1 MNVFAPDELTSNSGS
16 SHFVYVNVFNGSDRS
31 TVRMRVGSAGEWIA
45 LKKVL
50 EQDPYLLALKKRE
63 KEQTEM
69 LGRKLPAPKQSDH
82 LWKAAMPDGLPVGEH
97 LISVQT
103 EDMWGRI
110 FHASRSIR
118 VNAGNADVPPAK
130 EQP

>member
-1 MNVFAPDELTSNSGS
+1 
-16 SHFVYVNVFNGSDRS
+16 
-31 TVRMRVGSAGEWIA
+31 
-45 LKKVL
+45 
-50 EQDPYLLALKKRE
+50 
-63 KEQTEM
+63 
-69 LGRKLPAPKQSDH
+69 
-82 LWKAAMPDGLPVGEH
+82 VGEH

-118 VNAGNADVPPAK
+118 VTAGNADVPTAK

>member
-1 MNVFAPDELTSNSGS
+1 M
-16 SHFVYVNVFNGSDRS
+16 FNGSEKS
-31 TVRMRVGSAGEWIA
+31 KVRMRVGRTGEWIS

-50 EQDPYLLALKKRE
+50 EQDPYLLALKKQE
-63 KEQTEM
+63 KERPDIP
-69 LGRKLPAPKQSDH
+69 GRKLPAPKQSDH
-82 LWKAAMPDGLPVGEH
+82 LWKTAMPDGLPVGEH

-118 VNAGNADVPPAK
+118 VTAGSAKIPPAK
-130 EQP
+130 EQQ

>member
-1 MNVFAPDELTSNSGS
+1 
-16 SHFVYVNVFNGSDRS
+16 
-31 TVRMRVGSAGEWIA
+31 MRVGSSGEWIA

-63 KEQTEM
+63 KERPEM
-69 LGRKLPAPKQSDH
+69 PGRKLPVPKQSDH

-118 VNAGNADVPPAK
+118 VPARSAHVPLK
-130 EQP
+130 KGQ